1 MGKVPGYLRA
11 HFYNMETKT
20 IKVNFGMALS
30 KNFQKVTLDIMDEP
44 IEYESDSELRAK
56 IRKTYTLLR
65 EECQKELD
73 KHI

>member
-1 MGKVPGYLRA
+1 
-11 HFYNMETKT
+11 MET

-30 KNFQKVTLDIMDEP
+30 KNFQKVTLDILDEP
-44 IEYESDSELRAK
+44 IEYESEPELRAK